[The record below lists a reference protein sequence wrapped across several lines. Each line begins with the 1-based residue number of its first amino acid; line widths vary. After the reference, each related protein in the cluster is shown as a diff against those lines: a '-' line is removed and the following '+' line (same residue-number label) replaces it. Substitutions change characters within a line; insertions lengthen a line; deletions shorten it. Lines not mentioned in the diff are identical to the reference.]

1 MKSFINVSSSGLGA
15 GRVKY
20 YIAFVA
26 ERLKKKEAAQI
37 NENRFG
43 YGVEAA
49 EKP

>member
-1 MKSFINVSSSGLGA
+1 
-15 GRVKY
+15 VKY

-37 NENRFG
+37 NKNRFG

-49 EKP
+49 EKPQGCADLPAVQVSG